1 MMSVNPTPGHLLGI
15 SDTTEQSGDV
25 PHFGG
30 PTAML
35 VSGGQCRP
43 DVATEA

>member
-1 MMSVNPTPGHLLGI
+1 MKELYENNIKQLK
-15 SDTTEQSGDV
+15 GDV